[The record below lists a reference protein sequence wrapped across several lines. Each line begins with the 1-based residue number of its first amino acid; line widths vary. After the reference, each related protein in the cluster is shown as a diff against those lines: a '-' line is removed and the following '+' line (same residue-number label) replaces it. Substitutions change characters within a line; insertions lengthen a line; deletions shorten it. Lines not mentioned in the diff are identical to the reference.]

1 MQGHAYEI
9 FDLLESLFSIDLSP
23 DSESNEDVIDER
35 RRDPEN
41 TRTRL
46 CIASLMSQLREW
58 TLVQTKRG
66 GPTKPEAKEVTI
78 NMCSQ

>member
-35 RRDPEN
+35 RREPEN
-41 TRTRL
+41 TTGL
-46 CIASLMSQLREW
+46 DYA
-58 TLVQTKRG
+58 
-66 GPTKPEAKEVTI
+66 
-78 NMCSQ
+78 